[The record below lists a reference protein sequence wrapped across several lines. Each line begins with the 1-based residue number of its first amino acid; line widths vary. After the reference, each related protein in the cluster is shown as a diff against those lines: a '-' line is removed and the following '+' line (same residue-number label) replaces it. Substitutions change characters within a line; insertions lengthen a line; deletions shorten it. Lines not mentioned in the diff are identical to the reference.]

1 MYLVDRRLHKMNGNT
16 EMLNFI
22 FQNSEMGINTI
33 GQIVELTIE
42 PEFKKQLNS
51 QLAEYEMI
59 NKEAKDM
66 LNKHGCEEKGI
77 NSFDKIKTYLMINI
91 QTLTDKS
98 ASHISEMLIIGSNMG
113 VIDAVKNIHKYLEA
127 EKDIVKLMQ
136 RLLKFEQE
144 NIKQLTEFL

>member
-22 FQNSEMGINTI
+22 FQNSEMGVNTI

-51 QLAEYEMI
+51 QLAEYEII

>member
-1 MYLVDRRLHKMNGNT
+1 MNGNT

-22 FQNSEMGINTI
+22 FLISDMGINTI

-77 NSFDKIKTYLMINI
+77 NSFDKIKTYFMINI

>member
-1 MYLVDRRLHKMNGNT
+1 MNGNT

>member
-1 MYLVDRRLHKMNGNT
+1 MNGNT

-22 FQNSEMGINTI
+22 FQNSEMGVNTI

-127 EKDIVKLMQ
+127 KKDIVKLMQ

>member
-1 MYLVDRRLHKMNGNT
+1 MNGNT

-22 FQNSEMGINTI
+22 FQNSEMGVDTI
-33 GQIVELTIE
+33 GQIVELSIE

-77 NSFDKIKTYLMINI
+77 NSFDKIKTYFMINI